1 MSHTSNGPTGG
12 RDDGPMGA
20 EQRVQQFAEHAGAQ
34 MEQMRTAL
42 DELNE
47 RTRAFVRDRPG
58 AALVGAFAIGWVI
71 GKIAAKMSR

>member
-1 MSHTSNGPTGG
+1 MSQVSNGQSGQG
-12 RDDGPMGA
+12 DGSMGA

-34 MEQMRTAL
+34 VEQMRMAF
-42 DELNE
+42 DDLNE

-71 GKIAAKMSR
+71 GKIASKLSR